1 MIYITHHNQNEVV
14 TRLDKLELEGI
25 VRERADHE
33 ALREV
38 IRKMELGIHES
49 HYKNLSILKRI
60 DRRMEEINTE
70 KSV

>member
-33 ALREV
+33 ASTRGHQ
-38 IRKMELGIHES
+38 KNGIGNCES

>member
-33 ALREV
+33 ASTRGHQKNGIGNSREPLQ
-38 IRKMELGIHES
+38 EPLNPE
-49 HYKNLSILKRI
+49 KN
-60 DRRMEEINTE
+60 
-70 KSV
+70 